1 MGPCGPVEEAPCA
14 SVWHTDRGI
23 TDDAVLSM
31 GSVCED
37 ARLRLQAEEL
47 VLWQGLVKIHFSGKS
62 LSAVWRMDWEGLFLS
77 GSRAWVV
84 SALPAVQSLPLALPG
99 AQEWASPCT
108 SFARRPGPPRPEHRR
123 S

>member
-1 MGPCGPVEEAPCA
+1 
-14 SVWHTDRGI
+14 
-23 TDDAVLSM
+23 M